1 MDKEKLLKTVKS
13 IYDWP
18 IEDDKIFE
26 VYQNFKEIMR
36 SGDKETISFFETVI
50 KFDKKQRMKYRNH
63 LASIGYEL
71 RPNELDQYIL
81 LIILAM
87 LDMVEV

>member
-26 VYQNFKEIMR
+26 VYQNFKEIIR
-36 SGDKETISFFETVI
+36 SGDKEAISFFENII

-71 RPNELDQYIL
+71 RPTELDQYIL
-81 LIILAM
+81 LMIIVM
-87 LDMVEV
+87 LEMVGV